1 MSVRV
6 AFASRSSHI
15 GMGLC
20 AAALVALA
28 AAPLWGGR
36 DDLQLLSEVYTYVAL
51 ASLWNLLAGYAGLVS
66 VGQQA
71 YVGLGAYILFAF
83 AILAGL
89 SPLWAIPLA
98 GIIAAIVAMPVA
110 GLVFRLRGHYF
121 AIGTWIIAEV
131 FRLLASQV
139 SVLGGGSGISLPA
152 SLVIAIASSR
162 QWRDFIEYW
171 IALALVVAVL
181 ALIVLLLRSRYGLAL
196 KAIRD
201 SELAAACNGIDVLR
215 TKVLVYIIT
224 AAATAMVGAFIFLQR
239 LRISPDAAFSVNDWT
254 AFVIFIT
261 VIGGIGRIEGPIVG
275 TIVFFALRQTLADL
289 GTIYLLTLGV
299 VAILVMLMA
308 PKGIWGLIVE
318 SFGWQVFPLE
328 RSVLHSNDI
337 NGLLRS
343 HRPSTYQ

>member
-1 MSVRV
+1 VSVRV
-6 AFASRSSHI
+6 AFASRSSQI

-28 AAPLWGGR
+28 VAPLWGGR

-215 TKVLVYIIT
+215 TKALVYIIT

-275 TIVFFALRQTLADL
+275 TIVFFVLRQTLADL
-289 GTIYLLTLGV
+289 GTIYLMMLGV
-299 VAILVMLMA
+299 VAIVVMLAA

-318 SFGWQVFPLE
+318 RLGWQVFPLE
-328 RSVLHSNDI
+328 RRVVLDGDSATAAK
-337 NGLLRS
+337 
-343 HRPSTYQ
+343 PQAT

>member
-1 MSVRV
+1 VSVRV
-6 AFASRSSHI
+6 AFASRSSQI

-28 AAPLWGGR
+28 VAPLWGGR
-36 DDLQLLSEVYTYVAL
+36 DDPQLLSEVYTYVAL

-289 GTIYLLTLGV
+289 GTIYLLTLGA
-299 VAILVMLMA
+299 VAILVMLTA

-328 RSVLHSNDI
+328 RSVI
-337 NGLLRS
+337 LRDRRGVS
-343 HRPSTYQ
+343 EQRSGG

>member
-1 MSVRV
+1 
-6 AFASRSSHI
+6 
-15 GMGLC
+15 
-20 AAALVALA
+20 
-28 AAPLWGGR
+28 LWGGR

-289 GTIYLLTLGV
+289 GTIYLLTLGA
-299 VAILVMLMA
+299 VAILVMLTA

-328 RSVLHSNDI
+328 RSVI
-337 NGLLRS
+337 LRDRRGVS
-343 HRPSTYQ
+343 EQKSGG

>member
-1 MSVRV
+1 
-6 AFASRSSHI
+6 
-15 GMGLC
+15 MGLC
-20 AAALVALA
+20 AAALVAFA
-28 AAPLWGGR
+28 VAPLWGGR

-289 GTIYLLTLGV
+289 GTIYLLTLGA
-299 VAILVMLMA
+299 VAILVMLTA

-328 RSVLHSNDI
+328 RSVI
-337 NGLLRS
+337 LRDRRGVS
-343 HRPSTYQ
+343 EQKSGG

>member
-15 GMGLC
+15 GMAFR
-20 AAALVALA
+20 AAALLALT

-328 RSVLHSNDI
+328 RSVILGDRRVVSEQKSR
-337 NGLLRS
+337 G
-343 HRPSTYQ
+343 

>member
-15 GMGLC
+15 GMALC
-20 AAALVALA
+20 AAALLALT

-308 PKGIWGLIVE
+308 PKGMWGLIVE

-328 RSVLHSNDI
+328 RSVILGDRRVVSEQKSR
-337 NGLLRS
+337 G
-343 HRPSTYQ
+343 